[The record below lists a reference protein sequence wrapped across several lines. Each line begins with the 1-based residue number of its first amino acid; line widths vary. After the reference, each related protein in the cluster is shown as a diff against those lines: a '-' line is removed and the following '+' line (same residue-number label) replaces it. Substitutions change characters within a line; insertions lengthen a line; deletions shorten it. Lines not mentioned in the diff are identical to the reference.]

1 MEDLRGDPVTRAIWV
16 LCAVIMFAAG
26 ASQFVTATLYGI
38 FLVSFLFQDLHFVV
52 SRDYK
57 GAILRYRIIVLV
69 VSAYTGALAF
79 TGMRE
84 WWSTTMGAGAA
95 LISYWLNDSR
105 LQKEQ
110 PDATNQSLP
119 E

>member
-1 MEDLRGDPVTRAIWV
+1 MDDLRGDPATRAIWV
-16 LCAVIMFAAG
+16 LCAVVMFAAG
-26 ASQFVTATLYGI
+26 ASQFVNATLYGI
-38 FLVSFLFQDLHFVV
+38 LLVSILFQSLHFVV
-52 SRDYK
+52 SRDCR
-57 GAILRYRIIVLV
+57 GAILRYAIIVLV
-69 VSAYTGALAF
+69 VCAYTGALAF
-79 TGMRE
+79 TGTRE

-119 E
+119 K